1 MRVLIIGS
9 LAGELGQAARIAM
22 QRGARLDQ
30 ADDADR
36 ALVRL
41 RADAR
46 FDLVL
51 CDLAHDVG
59 AVVRAL
65 AAERMAIPVV
75 ACGTGDDPDAAVRAI
90 RAGAREFLPLPPD
103 PDLIAA
109 ILEAASGESHTM
121 VVRDP
126 VMAALVSRAEQV
138 AKSEA
143 SVLIC
148 GESGTGKEVLAR
160 HIHRRSRRAA
170 GVFVALNCAAIPENL
185 LESELFGHE
194 KGAFSGAVARRV
206 GKFEAAEGGTLLLD
220 EIGEM
225 DVRLQAK
232 LLRAL
237 QEREVD
243 RLGGTAPVKVDVR
256 ILATTNREL
265 LGEVARGTFREDLYY
280 RLNVVSL
287 MVPSLRERPGD
298 VAALAEHFAR
308 KYAEVNGLPYRPV
321 SPLAL
326 LRLTSHGWRGNVRE
340 LENTLH
346 RAVLL
351 AGGDSIGVEAIELA
365 PSGVGMAH
373 TGPTYAGPNYVG
385 HTHAGQTYAGP
396 IHAGAST
403 MSHGSGPSEVG
414 RLGGAGN
421 AGGLPGAG
429 MGYTSAGT
437 ATGQPGGRF
446 SQGAGTG
453 LGTASAMRPDL
464 GIGTGLGGV
473 ASLVG
478 RTMDDVERELII
490 ETLGHTLGNRTHAA
504 TILGISIRALRNKLR
519 DYTAQGVPVPPPTAG
534 VAA

>member
-30 ADDADR
+30 ADDADQG
-36 ALVRL
+36 LIRL

-46 FDLVL
+46 VDLVL
-51 CDLAHDVG
+51 CDVAQDVG
-59 AVVRAL
+59 AVVAAL
-65 AAERMAIPVV
+65 VAERMAVPVV
-75 ACGTGDDPDAAVRAI
+75 AAGTGDDPEAVLRAI

-126 VMAALVSRAEQV
+126 VMATLVRRAEQV
-138 AKSEA
+138 ARSEA

-160 HIHRRSRRAA
+160 HIHRRSRRT
-170 GVFVALNCAAIPENL
+170 GGPFVALNCAAIPENL

-206 GKFEAAEGGTLLLD
+206 GKFEAADRGTLLLD
-220 EIGEM
+220 EISEM

-237 QEREVD
+237 QEREID
-243 RLGGTAPVKVDVR
+243 RLGGAAPVKVDVR
-256 ILATTNREL
+256 ILATTNRDL
-265 LGEVARGTFREDLYY
+265 LAEVARGTFREDLYY
-280 RLNVVSL
+280 RLNVVAL
-287 MVPSLRERPGD
+287 RVPSLRERPRD
-298 VAALAEHFAR
+298 VAALADHFAR
-308 KYAEVNGLPYRPV
+308 KYAEVNGLPYRPLA
-321 SPLAL
+321 PAAL
-326 LRLTSHGWRGNVRE
+326 LRLTGHAWRGNVRE

-351 AGGDSIGVEAIELA
+351 AEGDAIGPEAVELGPTGGPTGTLPGT
-365 PSGVGMAH
+365 PSGTLPGTPPDTPPGTP
-373 TGPTYAGPNYVG
+373 TGSPTGTLAGTPTGSAMGASFGTQPATAGGTPDGGRPV
-385 HTHAGQTYAGP
+385 THAAR
-396 IHAGAST
+396 A
-403 MSHGSGPSEVG
+403 
-414 RLGGAGN
+414 
-421 AGGLPGAG
+421 
-429 MGYTSAGT
+429 
-437 ATGQPGGRF
+437 
-446 SQGAGTG
+446 
-453 LGTASAMRPDL
+453 D
-464 GIGTGLGGV
+464 GI
-473 ASLVG
+473 AALVG
-478 RTMDDVERELII
+478 RTMEEVERDLII

-519 DYTAQGVPVPPPTAG
+519 DYAAQGVPVPPPTAG